1 MIKELLNRLFV
12 YKTDNLLTQLIRYTI
27 VGGLAFIVDFGLL
40 FILTEY
46 FELHYIASATCSFLA
61 GLLVNYYISTA
72 WVFESTIKSKHI
84 EFTLFTLIG
93 VIGLGLNDLLIW
105 LFTKKCHLY
114 YMLSKL
120 ITAALVYLW
129 NFLGRKYLVFN
140 KQC

>member
-12 YKTDNLLTQLIRYTI
+12 YKTGNLFIQLIRYTI

-40 FILTEY
+40 FVLTEY
-46 FELHYIASATCSFLA
+46 LGLHYIASATCSFLA

-72 WVFESTIKSKHI
+72 WVFESAIKSKRM
-84 EFTLFTLIG
+84 EFTLFALIG

-105 LFTKKCHLY
+105 VFTEKFHLY
-114 YMLSKL
+114 YMFSKL
-120 ITAALVYLW
+120 LTAVLVYLW

-140 KQC
+140 KQN